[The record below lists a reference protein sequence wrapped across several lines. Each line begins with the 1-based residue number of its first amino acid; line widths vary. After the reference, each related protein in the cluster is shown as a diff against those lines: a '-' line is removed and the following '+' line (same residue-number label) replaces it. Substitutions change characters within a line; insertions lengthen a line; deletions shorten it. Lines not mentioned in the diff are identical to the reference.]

1 MKEGKL
7 SSALMK
13 RYSISKK
20 NAKGTVLWHSLNEQG
35 EIGVYDMKFGTT
47 IVRNILAEDVKPI
60 LIKEHEHAKR
70 DDDDPERVDEEWKG
84 DPEIKQLDKY
94 GKDEMSKDELCKK
107 RNTLKDK
114 DSRTSKESTE
124 LRRINFAIRSRQ
136 KGKKF
141 GKVDC

>member
-13 RYSISKK
+13 RYGISEK

-60 LIKEHEHAKR
+60 LVKEHKHLKR

-94 GKDEMSKDELCKK
+94 GKDEMSKDDLCKK

>member
-13 RYSISKK
+13 RYGISEK
-20 NAKGTVLWHSLNEQG
+20 NAKGTVLWHSLNEQSQ
-35 EIGVYDMKFGTT
+35 ISVYDMKFGTT
-47 IVRNILAEDVKPI
+47 IVRNLLAEDIEPVF
-60 LIKEHEHAKR
+60 IKEHKHAKR
-70 DDDDPERVDEEWKG
+70 DDDDPERLKEEWKG

-94 GKDEMSKDELCKK
+94 GKDELCKK
-107 RNTLKDK
+107 RNALKDK
-114 DSRTSKESTE
+114 DSRTSGQSTE

>member
-1 MKEGKL
+1 MPPIEDDIE
-7 SSALMK
+7 ALPM
-13 RYSISKK
+13 
-20 NAKGTVLWHSLNEQG
+20 
-35 EIGVYDMKFGTT
+35 
-47 IVRNILAEDVKPI
+47 P
-60 LIKEHEHAKR
+60 KR
-70 DDDDPERVDEEWKG
+70 DDELEEAWEG

-94 GKDEMSKDELCKK
+94 GKDEMSKADLCKK

-114 DSRTSKESTE
+114 EKRTDKESTE